1 VLAADALR
9 ISFCGLIH
17 KLIFETK
24 KLFALANVSVE
35 INPMNK
41 QTYAL
46 RVKLAS
52 MTDAKKIHAL
62 KLKIQQ
68 LKKSK

>member
-1 VLAADALR
+1 MKA
-9 ISFCGLIH
+9 
-17 KLIFETK
+17 
-24 KLFALANVSVE
+24 
-35 INPMNK
+35 NK

-46 RVKLAS
+46 RIKLAS

-68 LKKSK
+68 IEKSK